1 MVRIQLES
9 GYLDVAED
17 TAFPLNFGVADV
29 RDVSARSGAFSKTI
43 TLSGTKNNHDLLNH
57 YYDVNIVAGTF
68 NINTLTKCIVIQNG
82 LPVMENA
89 TLQLISVNKSQKT
102 DAYEHEVSYSVLVK
116 DSQADFF
123 TKLDNKELTDIDFS
137 DLNHVLD
144 STNVVASWANDV
156 TDGYK
161 YPITWSGDN
170 FYYLREMRP
179 AIYAKTYF
187 DRIFQ
192 NSGFNYVWSTLT
204 DAHFDKLIIP
214 FNGEEVTTDYTNY
227 IVNATDSQTINGY
240 QTTGTNVTFTEQL
253 QSWTENVDNSNL
265 FTPLTGTYAVPFI
278 IAQGD
283 SINFEC
289 SIDLRLNLLN
299 TSGATAYLVGTGL
312 GGNYKYEPRI
322 RIKKNGTTY
331 LNLYGNGLLGS
342 YTKNAGTSIPNGSTT
357 IIANSYNFNIPV
369 SNLLDTD
376 TLTIEAEVVV
386 TSPLAT
392 SVKWRSTALPSG
404 SLVDVDVELDI
415 QRLDINVTQNT
426 SSTPSG
432 AILDVNKV
440 VPKKIKQKDF
450 VKSIFQMYNLYVE
463 VDPSTPN
470 TLNLL
475 HRDDYYDAGAERDW
489 TLKLAKDKEQTLQFL
504 PELSAKKIVLSYKQ
518 DTDEPNKN
526 YFEALNEVYGQVEFT
541 YSNEYV
547 RGVDRKELLFSPTPI
562 GRLPFGAY
570 APMLAGMAP
579 RTNIR
584 ILYDGGMFTCNSFA
598 IYDYGSTGA
607 SGLTSYPLFHHWND
621 PLNPSFDINFAAC
634 DYYYYDSYNLTNNNL
649 YNLYWR
655 RTINQINTGKMLIA
669 YFDLN
674 ESDIQSLK
682 LNDKIRIDNSWW
694 NINKVIDYDCNA
706 SNLTK
711 VELMSVDSEIDFAP
725 FKTKIPGKPNVT
737 EYIGITRDIIQRKI
751 DGANTVAKGADV
763 VIKGY
768 GNVVNENV
776 KAVIIGDDMYITE
789 DGVYTDKINESTTI
803 GENFANADLVFDAT
817 HTHDLNGFGVL
828 INDQVG
834 SDGAYHYQGGGI
846 IEMGYLT
853 GVTPDKVQ
861 VVQNGIYFDIAGAT
875 KMNITAGN
883 NVRIIDKLFTESSIS
898 HKIDDKS
905 AIYTITDI
913 DHIINCT
920 ANTFTVTLPTAT
932 GANGR
937 TYIIKN
943 SGSGVITLEGDGTET
958 IDGALNQTLN
968 QYDSITVVSDGANW
982 IIV

>member
-137 DLNHVLD
+137 DLNHVLNT
-144 STNVVASWANDV
+144 TNVVASWANDE

-161 YPITWSGDN
+161 YPVTWSGDTY
-170 FYYLREMRP
+170 YYLKEMRP

-192 NSGFNYVWSTLT
+192 NSGFNYVWSSLT
-204 DAHFDKLIIP
+204 DAHFDKLLIP
-214 FNGEEVTTDYTNY
+214 YNGEAIQNDYTSY
-227 IVNATDSQTINGY
+227 IVNATDSVTINGY
-240 QTTGTNVTFTEQL
+240 QTTGTNVSFSEQL
-253 QSWTENVDNSNL
+253 QSWTENIDASNL
-265 FTPLTGTYAVPFI
+265 FTPLTGSYSPPFYI
-278 IAQGD
+278 DAGD
-283 SINFEC
+283 SVNFEC
-289 SIDLRLNLLN
+289 TLDFDVNLVN
-299 TSGATAYLVGTGL
+299 SSGGTAYLTSALSNLYLYQPKIYV
-312 GGNYKYEPRI
+312 
-322 RIKKNGTTY
+322 KKNGVLLTNSGSQLQSHIISTVT
-331 LNLYGNGLLGS
+331 GN
-342 YTKNAGTSIPNGSTT
+342 SIANGSTT
-357 IIANSYNFNIPV
+357 IITQTVTINIPIGG
-369 SNLLDTD
+369 LLPTD
-376 TLTIEAEVVV
+376 VITLEGGVTITDGVG
-386 TSPLAT
+386 SPF
-392 SVKWRSTALPSG
+392 WRSANNTIAP
-404 SLVDVDVELDI
+404 LVDVDVELDI
-415 QRLDINVTQNT
+415 QRIDINATI
-426 SSTPSG
+426 STATVPSG
-432 AILDVNKV
+432 ATMFVNKV
-440 VPKKIKQKDF
+440 VPQKIKQKDF
-450 VKSIFQMYNLYVE
+450 IKSIFQMYNLYVE

-475 HRDDYYDAGAERDW
+475 HRDDYYDNGAERDW

-504 PELSAKKIVLSYKQ
+504 PELSAKKIVLTYKQ
-518 DTDEPNKN
+518 DGDEPNKT
-526 YFEALNEVYGQVEFT
+526 YFDGVREIYGQVEFT

-547 RGVDRKELLFSPTPI
+547 RGVDTKELVFSPTPI
-562 GRLPFGAY
+562 GKTPFNAY
-570 APMLAGMAP
+570 VPMISGMFP

-584 ILYDGGMFTCNSFA
+584 ILYDGGMFTCDEFD
-598 IYDYGSTGA
+598 IYDYSTTGQI
-607 SGLTSYPLFHHWND
+607 GLTSYPLVHHWND

-694 NINKVIDYDCNA
+694 NINKVIDYDCNT

-711 VELMSVDSEIDFAP
+711 VELMSVDTEIDFAP
-725 FKTKIPGKPNVT
+725 FKTKIPTKPNVT

-768 GNVVNENV
+768 GNVVNPDV
-776 KAVIIGDDMYITE
+776 KAVIIGDNMYITE
-789 DGVYTDKINESTTI
+789 DGVYTDKINAVAP
-803 GENFANADLVFDAT
+803 GGDNFANADLVFDAV
-817 HTHDLNGFGVL
+817 HTHDMNGFGVIL
-828 INDQVG
+828 NNGNFVFNNG
-834 SDGAYHYQGGGI
+834 GFVVDGVSSLSNSGFAGYPTVTIDGTLSGETALKLTSSGGG
-846 IEMGYLT
+846 L
-853 GVTPDKVQ
+853 
-861 VVQNGIYFDIAGAT
+861 A
-875 KMNITAGN
+875 
-883 NVRIIDKLFTESSIS
+883 L
-898 HKIDDKS
+898 
-905 AIYTITDI
+905 DI
-913 DHIINCT
+913 DGGIKRKTSSSSSNSNLGLDQEVFFANCPIGGM
-920 ANTFTVTLPTAT
+920 TVTLPTTTLSGLTYTIKHNSLVGTVTVDTA
-932 GANGR
+932 GA
-937 TYIIKN
+937 
-943 SGSGVITLEGDGTET
+943 ET
-958 IDGALNQTLN
+958 IDGSASIALAS
-968 QYDSITVVSDGANW
+968 YDSFTVIWNGTEWS
-982 IIV
+982 IV